1 MKRTYVRITAL
12 ICALIMVAIALGGIL
27 FTFIRVNDANSEFV
41 NKVTGS
47 NDNFFDLSSMKI
59 DDTDDLQKTLVVFN
73 GMKYL
78 AGRTDPDIGHYGR
91 YVYEAGT
98 SMNEGDSTDIN
109 QVYFFVEV
117 KDVENPEHV
126 VDVHLSNDG
135 SYVVTEDSV
144 LNYSIYSDN
153 SNVKVVVTSPLITEV
168 GLEERSN
175 ETVTEETEKQNELD
189 IEAKAKFDEI
199 IDEYSPYDNVSAIE
213 TGLITSHALIISSS
227 SFELTMPGD
236 DLDIYEYDTYI
247 FHPLAYVLSNNI
259 HVYILFIVMFFV
271 LVLLT
276 VFMMRRMYINRMNF
290 EARTK
295 NLTRCFAHELK
306 TPLAV
311 TQAYVENWELVP
323 ENERKDVSDK
333 IAGEIDHMNK
343 MVGTLLNL
351 SKMDSGDVK
360 LDLGEVELFEMAKT
374 CAAHMEALSKERH
387 IDVSFKKDDENGE
400 YVVMADLDMMNM
412 VISNFLS
419 NAIKY
424 GKKKVEISLQSSGKN
439 VKFRIRNDGETIS
452 AKDQKKIWD
461 LFYKKDNSRTDRMD
475 SNGVGLAVNK
485 SILEL
490 HKARFGVESGTDG
503 TVFWFEMKKAKE

>member
-1 MKRTYVRITAL
+1 MKKTYVKITVL
-12 ICALIMVAIALGGIL
+12 ICSLIMVAIALGGIL
-27 FTFIRVNDANSEFV
+27 FTLIRVNDANSEFV
-41 NKVTGS
+41 NKVTVTNENFDI
-47 NDNFFDLSSMKI
+47 NDIQIENAE
-59 DDTDDLQKTLVVFN
+59 DLQKTLVVFN

-78 AGRTDPDIGHYGR
+78 ASRTNPDIGHYGR
-91 YVYEAGT
+91 YVYKNGT
-98 SMNEGDSTDIN
+98 STNAGDSTEIN
-109 QVYFFVEV
+109 KIYFCVEV
-117 KDVENPEHV
+117 KDIDNAEHEV
-126 VDVHLSNDG
+126 SVYMPADG
-135 SYVVTEDSV
+135 SYVITEDSMRSYTV
-144 LNYSIYSDN
+144 GVEDT
-153 SNVKVVVTSPLITEV
+153 KVTVVASPSKTEV
-168 GLEERSN
+168 EFEADT
-175 ETVTEETEKQNELD
+175 EVEVTKETEKQNDLD
-189 IEAKAKFDEI
+189 IEAKAKFDEL
-199 IDEYSPYDNVSAIE
+199 IDEYSGYGNVSAIE

-227 SFELTMPGD
+227 VLNNRVIE
-236 DLDIYEYDTYI
+236 DLIDIYEYDSYI
-247 FHPLAYVLSNNI
+247 FHPLAYVLSNYI
-259 HVYILFIVMFFV
+259 HVYILFIVM
-271 LVLLT
+271 LVILMALT
-276 VFMMRRMYINRMNF
+276 VLMMRRMYINRMNF
-290 EARTK
+290 ESRTK

-311 TQAYVENWELVP
+311 TQAYVENWEFVP
-323 ENERKDVSDK
+323 DSERKAVSEK

-360 LDLGEVELFEMAKT
+360 LNLGEVELFEMAKT
-374 CAAHMEALSKERH
+374 CAGHMEALLQERG
-387 IDVSFKKDDENGE
+387 IDISFKKDDENGE

-424 GKKKVEISLQSSGKN
+424 GKEKVEVSLQSSGKN
-439 VKFRIRNDGETIS
+439 VKFRIFNDGETIS

-490 HKARFGVESGTDG
+490 HKARFGVESGADG